1 MKRLSSESLLFN
13 WATETGST
21 VAMLVTDFMNVV
33 GTLASSGSA
42 NFTIKFQWST
52 QDELPNFAAAQSSTN
67 RRDYIQVKDYQNNA
81 SIDGDTWISFA
92 GTDDVRM
99 IEWNT
104 NWLKW
109 IWATITARVAGAIT
123 LSIVWFDNQ

>member
-1 MKRLSSESLLFN
+1 MKKLSSESFLFTG
-13 WATETGST
+13 AVATGST
-21 VAMLVTDFMNVV
+21 VPMLVMDFMNVV
-33 GTLASSGSA
+33 ATLSSSGSA

-52 QDELPNFAAAQSSTN
+52 QDSAPDFATAQSPTN
-67 RRDYIQVKDYQNNA
+67 KRDYIQVKDYQNNS

-92 GTDDVRM
+92 GTDDVR
-99 IEWNT
+99 IVEWNT

-109 IWATITARVAGAIT
+109 IWATITARVAGAIN

>member
-1 MKRLSSESLLFN
+1 
-13 WATETGST
+13 
-21 VAMLVTDFMNVV
+21 MLVMDFMNVV
-33 GTLASSGSA
+33 ATLSSSGSA

-52 QDELPNFAAAQSSTN
+52 QDSAPDFATAQSPTN
-67 RRDYIQVKDYQNNA
+67 KRDYIQVKDYQNNS

-92 GTDDVRM
+92 GTDDVR
-99 IEWNT
+99 IVEWNT

-109 IWATITARVAGAIT
+109 IWATITARVAGAIN

>member
-1 MKRLSSESLLFN
+1 MKRLSSESFLFT
-13 WATETGST
+13 WATATGST
-21 VAMLVTDFMNVV
+21 IPMLVMDFMNVV
-33 GTLASSGSA
+33 ATLASSGSA
-42 NFTIKFQWST
+42 NFTIKFQWSI
-52 QDELPNFAAAQSSTN
+52 QDSAPNFATAQSTTN

-104 NWLKW
+104 NGLKW
-109 IWATITARVAGAIT
+109 IWATITARSAWAIT
-123 LSIVWFDNQ
+123 LSVVWFDNE